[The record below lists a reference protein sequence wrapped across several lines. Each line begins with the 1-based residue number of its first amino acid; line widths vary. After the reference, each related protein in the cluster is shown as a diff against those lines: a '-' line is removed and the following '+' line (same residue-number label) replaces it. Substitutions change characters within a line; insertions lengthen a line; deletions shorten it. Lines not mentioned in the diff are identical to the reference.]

1 MADEKRFNFYAGK
14 SSALPRFVYRRL
26 AQALQTNAGPRA
38 TLIDAAI
45 AELLTGK
52 DPDLRKFKFFL
63 PAFLKQKLDAAER
76 AHFDEQTSKRHARA
90 NQLKMVFPHVSDE
103 FSVDQ
108 AFLDSVFD
116 MESGPRL
123 KRGSGFFTIGSCFAR
138 NIAQYLA
145 VNGHS
150 AKTFGLAEDLNSPI
164 SNAFLLKMMEE
175 TPQRQ
180 QEILLRWI
188 GEIFPDLSGADRDK
202 IAAQKQ
208 AEIREL
214 HGNLAAADCVILTL
228 GNVVD
233 FFRDDGTHGKPL
245 LDNIFPKFIAMP
257 GSEDINV
264 RSASAANLKSKG
276 AVLRLA
282 TTAETV
288 EAIRACIGGIRSV
301 TEATLIVTISPVP
314 IDSVIGLASGHLT
327 SAIEVDCVSKSRIR
341 SAFDEVFAQERRADS
356 AIWYFPSFE
365 IVRWIAPLLP
375 IPAFGFD
382 DAASR
387 HVSSPV
393 LDGVCSLFTQKF
405 ITFFD
410 DAVTTPADAPVPSLA
425 LERNA

>member
-26 AQALQTNAGPRA
+26 AQALQANGQTREP
-38 TLIDAAI
+38 LIEAAV

-52 DPDLRKFKFFL
+52 DPDLRKFKFFV
-63 PAFLKQKLDAAER
+63 PAFLRQKLSPVELAR
-76 AHFDEQTSKRHARA
+76 FDEQMSKRQARA
-90 NQLKMVFPHVSDE
+90 GQLKMVFPHVGDE
-103 FSVDQ
+103 FSVEPG
-108 AFLDSVFD
+108 FLQSVFE
-116 MESGPRL
+116 MEAGPKL
-123 KRGSGFFTIGSCFAR
+123 ERGDGFFTIGSCFAR

-145 VNGHS
+145 VNGHR

-175 TPQRQ
+175 TPARQR
-180 QEILLRWI
+180 EILLHWI
-188 GEIFPDLSGADRDK
+188 GAIFPDLSDAEK
-202 IAAQKQ
+202 EATATQKLAEIAA
-208 AEIREL
+208 L
-214 HGNLAAADCVILTL
+214 HDNLKEADCVILTL

-245 LDNIFPKFIAMP
+245 MENIFPKFIAMP

-282 TTAETV
+282 TYSETL
-288 EAIRACIGGIRSV
+288 EAIKACIGGIRSV
-301 TEATLIVTISPVP
+301 TDATLVVTISPVP
-314 IDSVIGLASGHLT
+314 IDSVIGLANHHLK

-341 SAFDEVFAQERRADS
+341 SAFDEVFAGERRTDA

-387 HVSSPV
+387 HVSSPI

-405 ITFFD
+405 ITFSD
-410 DAVTTPADAPVPSLA
+410 PGCSPADADAPSLA
-425 LERNA
+425 LERNP